1 MIQDPS
7 DQAQQRNSLSAKD
20 EEIVE
25 LNRLLD
31 EAQSRHQEVSSALR
45 ERIEEKN
52 NAFQEKWELSA
63 RVEELEAKLAKYE
76 PPASAKKDEPKK
88 EEPRGWFSSK
98 KTEDP
103 KKEESRAWF
112 STPAKKAAP
121 TTKPGEKPAENTP
134 PQQPGFASF
143 FSSVMQKIEKEP
155 KGTTLF
161 LFLFLS
167 FSLSLFLS
175 FSLSLF
181 LFLFLFLFLSL
192 LGYLPPPRI
201 YS

>member
-25 LNRLLD
+25 LHRLLD
-31 EAQSRHQEVSSALR
+31 EAQNKHQEVSSALR

-76 PPASAKKDEPKK
+76 PPASAKKEEPKK

-155 KGTTLF
+155 KGTAL
-161 LFLFLS
+161 LS
-167 FSLSLFLS
+167 RSWASLSLSRASCSSRSLIR
-175 FSLSLF
+175 SLSC
-181 LFLFLFLFLSL
+181 
-192 LGYLPPPRI
+192 
-201 YS
+201 